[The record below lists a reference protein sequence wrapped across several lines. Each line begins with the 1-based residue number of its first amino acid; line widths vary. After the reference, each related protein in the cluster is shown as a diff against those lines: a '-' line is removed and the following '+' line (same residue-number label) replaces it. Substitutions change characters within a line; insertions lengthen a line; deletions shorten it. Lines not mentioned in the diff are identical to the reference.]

1 MILRMP
7 DAATPADFELLAH
20 SREFA
25 EFTSMLRQLTG
36 LNMAINTPDVSRTHC
51 SARPSAD
58 NPLCTLIRSR
68 PQGQAACN
76 ACDRL
81 HHRRAAAAGKPIRYL
96 CHAGLVDMAIPLF
109 VQGRHVATISCG
121 QALPTPASQSG
132 AARLQRRL
140 AWLGLPAERLRRAYA
155 RAPYLR
161 SAALDG
167 VLGLQN
173 LFAGQLLSSA
183 QRIRELSARLD
194 RPEIVKARAFVERH
208 FTSGGPSLRA
218 TAAHVGLSPAHF
230 SHVFSRACGTT
241 FVRHVQSRRVAEA
254 RRLLHGSPR
263 SITDICH
270 ACGFGSLAQF
280 NRVFRAFERCP
291 PSRFRARRTA

>member
-1 MILRMP
+1 MIPRMP
-7 DAATPADFELLAH
+7 DAAPPADFELLAH

-25 EFTSMLRQLTG
+25 DFTSLLRQLTG
-36 LNMAINTPDVSRTHC
+36 LNMAINTPDVSRTLC

-96 CHAGLVDMAIPLF
+96 CHAGLIDMAIPLF

-121 QALPTPASQSG
+121 QVLPAPASATG
-132 AARLQRRL
+132 AAQVRRRL

-161 SAALDG
+161 PEALDG
-167 VLGLQN
+167 VLGLQT
-173 LFAGQLLSSA
+173 LFAGQLLGSA
-183 QRIRELSARLD
+183 QRIRDLSARLD
-194 RPEIVKARAFVERH
+194 RPEIARAKEFIERQLA
-208 FTSGGPSLRA
+208 TGGPSLCA
-218 TAAHVGLSPAHF
+218 TAAHAGLSPAHF
-230 SHVFSRACGTT
+230 SHVFHRACGTT
-241 FVRHVQSRRVAEA
+241 FVHHVQSRRVAA
-254 RRLLHGSPR
+254 AKRLLQGGNR
-263 SITDICH
+263 TITDICH

-280 NRVFRAFERCP
+280 NRVFRAFERRT
-291 PSRFRARRTA
+291 PSAFRALR

>member
-1 MILRMP
+1 MP
-7 DAATPADFELLAH
+7 DATPPADFELLAR
-20 SREFA
+20 SPELA
-25 EFTSMLRQLTG
+25 AFTSLLRQLTV

-51 SARPSAD
+51 SAAPSAG
-58 NPLCTLIRSR
+58 NPLCSLIRSR

-81 HHRRAAAAGKPIRYL
+81 HHRRAAAEGRPIRYL
-96 CHAGLVDMAIPLF
+96 CHAGLIDMAIPLF

-121 QALPTPASQSG
+121 QVLPAPASAAG
-132 AARLQRRL
+132 AARMQRRL

-161 SAALDG
+161 GEALDG
-167 VLGLQN
+167 VLGLQT
-173 LFAGQLLSSA
+173 LFAEQLLGSA
-183 QRIRELSARLD
+183 QRIRELNARLE
-194 RPEIVKARAFVERH
+194 RPEIVKAREFVERH
-208 FTSGGPSLRA
+208 FASGGPSLRA

-230 SHVFSRACGTT
+230 SHVFHRACGTT
-241 FVRHVQSRRVAEA
+241 FVRHVQSRRVAA
-254 RRLLHGSPR
+254 AKRLLLGGQR

-291 PSRFRARRTA
+291 PSRYRDRVAS